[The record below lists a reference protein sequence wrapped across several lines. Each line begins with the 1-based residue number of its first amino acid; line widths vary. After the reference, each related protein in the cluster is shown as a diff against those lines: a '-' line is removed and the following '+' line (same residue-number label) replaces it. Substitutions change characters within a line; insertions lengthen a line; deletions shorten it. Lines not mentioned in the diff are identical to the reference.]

1 MNLPKEIESKFES
14 VINLCIDHKVKRLF
28 IFGSLAKGNF
38 TSESDIDLIVEIE
51 EEDPIK
57 RGELLIALWNKLE
70 SLFNRKVDLLTSKKI
85 NNPFLMRE
93 IERSKQLIYE
103 RAS

>member
-14 VINLCIDHKVKRLF
+14 VISLCISHKVKRLF

-38 TSESDIDLIVEIE
+38 NSESDIDLIVEIE

-85 NNPFLMRE
+85 SNPFLMRE

>member
-57 RGELLIALWNKLE
+57 RGELLIELWNKLE
-70 SLFNRKVDLLTSKKI
+70 SLFKRKVDLLTSKKI

>member
-14 VINLCIDHKVKRLF
+14 VISLYISHKVKRLF
-28 IFGSLAKGNF
+28 IFGSLAKRNF

-85 NNPFLMRE
+85 SNPFLMRE

-103 RAS
+103 RAI